1 MSIYEYRIP
10 ERNYDQ
16 DKIKKQIFIKSKMGY
31 KKTKDFINNSEITVH
46 RF

>member
-16 DKIKKQIFIKSKMGY
+16 DKIKKQIFIKSKM
-31 KKTKDFINNSEITVH
+31 TVYGIWEKSK
-46 RF
+46 